1 MFNSGNS
8 PNCHPV
14 SFRLKHLLVPPIAL
28 LFGILILL
36 EEAKALE
43 LYSIVYSECRHHT
56 GLILDVEE
64 AHLLLLD
71 TKGEFRKLPRQ
82 AIETILVYNT
92 VENPLSGID
101 LRGPACGA
109 SPQGNHPGRA

>member
-1 MFNSGNS
+1 M
-8 PNCHPV
+8 
-14 SFRLKHLLVPPIAL
+14 
-28 LFGILILL
+28 
-36 EEAKALE
+36 EETKALE

-71 TKGEFRKLPRQ
+71 TKGEFRMLTRQ

-101 LRGPACGA
+101 LRHEHVVLPRKVTI
-109 SPQGNHPGRA
+109 QGEPDFHFTGWPIRFLEDLIVFYGIQGKSHLVNV

>member
-14 SFRLKHLLVPPIAL
+14 SLKLKHLLVSPIAL
-28 LFGILILL
+28 FFGVLILL

-101 LRGPACGA
+101 LRPV
-109 SPQGNHPGRA
+109 SYTHLTLPTTPYV